1 MREILDHL
9 MDAGYDPA
17 EDGDWADLVA
27 SGVGSIRVDW
37 SEDGEIRVHRFD
49 RYLATL
55 WSSRFDRAMPA
66 EIILAAIEAAEAELA
81 RDAGGRSRRRR
92 FRPTPSHAGSVRSA
106 SPATGTADDRPGD
119 DARAGRPGR
128 GRLPGRLRRRR
139 GRGQRSRRSVDGAG
153 RRRVAGVPGRAGA

>member
-81 RDAGGRSRRRR
+81 RDAGRPVTPAQVQADTEPCRLGPIGFASDWYGR
-92 FRPTPSHAGSVRSA
+92 
-106 SPATGTADDRPGD
+106 
-119 DARAGRPGR
+119 
-128 GRLPGRLRRRR
+128 
-139 GRGQRSRRSVDGAG
+139 
-153 RRRVAGVPGRAGA
+153 